1 MMEENLKEL
10 ELELLKMNIKKTQ
23 GLQPADAGKYR
34 HLKKK
39 IAALKNKLRQEE
51 LKIAQKAKK

>member
-1 MMEENLKEL
+1 M
-10 ELELLKMNIKKTQ
+10 ELLKMNIKKTQ

-39 IAALKNKLRQEE
+39 VAQLKNELRKKE
-51 LKIAQKAKK
+51 LSTKSSKS

>member
-1 MMEENLKEL
+1 
-10 ELELLKMNIKKTQ
+10 MNIKKTQ

-39 IAALKNKLRQEE
+39 VAQLKNELRQKE
-51 LKIAQKAKK
+51 LSAGKQKK

>member
-1 MMEENLKEL
+1 MEENLKDL
-10 ELELLKMNIKKTQ
+10 EMELLKMNIKKTQ

-39 IAALKNKLRQEE
+39 VAQLKNELR
-51 LKIAQKAKK
+51 KKDLDKSKSKEA

>member
-1 MMEENLKEL
+1 MMEENLKDL
-10 ELELLKMNIKKTQ
+10 EMELLKMNIKKTQ

-39 IAALKNKLRQEE
+39 VAQLRDELRQKE
-51 LKIAQKAKK
+51 LSASVKKQ

>member
-1 MMEENLKEL
+1 M
-10 ELELLKMNIKKTQ
+10 ELLKMNIKKTQ

-39 IAALKNKLRQEE
+39 VAQLKNELRKKE
-51 LKIAQKAKK
+51 LAKSKSKEA

>member
-1 MMEENLKEL
+1 
-10 ELELLKMNIKKTQ
+10 MNIKKTQ

-39 IAALKNKLRQEE
+39 VAQLRDELRQKE
-51 LKIAQKAKK
+51 LSASVKKQ

>member
-1 MMEENLKEL
+1 MT
-10 ELELLKMNIKKTQ
+10 MNIKKTQ

-39 IAALKNKLRQEE
+39 VAQLKNELRKKE
-51 LKIAQKAKK
+51 LSTKSSKA

>member
-1 MMEENLKEL
+1 MAEENLKDL
-10 ELELLKMNIKKTQ
+10 EMELLKMNIKKTQ

-39 IAALKNKLRQEE
+39 VAQLKNELRQKE
-51 LKIAQKAKK
+51 LSSVKKK

>member
-1 MMEENLKEL
+1 
-10 ELELLKMNIKKTQ
+10 MNIKKTQ

-39 IAALKNKLRQEE
+39 VAQLKNELRKKE
-51 LKIAQKAKK
+51 LAAKSSKT

>member
-1 MMEENLKEL
+1 MAEENLKDL
-10 ELELLKMNIKKTQ
+10 EMELLKMNIKKTQ

-39 IAALKNKLRQEE
+39 IAKLKNELRQKE
-51 LKIAQKAKK
+51 LASSKKK